1 MDNKEKQRELR
12 EIQQRRDN
20 NNTYGHDWKDPCK
33 KVNLFLPLS

>member
-1 MDNKEKQRELR
+1 MENKERQQQLK

-33 KVNLFLPLS
+33 KV